1 MEEKARPRS
10 RQEAPPRTPSLPMRY
25 RYFELQACKTDKR
38 IRPLDGSSTEENLT
52 LLAGEMM
59 APGRGMATC

>member
-1 MEEKARPRS
+1 MEEKALPRS
-10 RQEAPPRTPSLPMRY
+10 RQKASTWSPSLPLTY
-25 RYFELQACKTDKR
+25 RYFELQACRTDKR

-52 LLAGEMM
+52 LLAGEVM